1 MAIITVQ
8 NLSKSFKKNKVPAI
22 DDVSFTV
29 NDGEILTI
37 LGPSGCGK
45 ATVLRIIAGFE
56 TPNKGNVIL
65 NKIKLT
71 SDNILTNPEKRNIG
85 FVFQEFAL
93 FPHLTVKENIEFG
106 LSNYDSDFINKRVKK
121 LIKLV
126 ALIGFETYYPNE
138 LSGGQQQRVALARAL
153 APQPLVLLF
162 DEPFGSVDSSL
173 RNKMRIELKKILKD
187 LKITTIFVTH
197 DQKEAFLISDKIA
210 IMKDGI
216 INQIGTPNEIYH
228 KPQNRFVA
236 EFVGH
241 ADFIEG
247 FYKAGIISTELGEFG
262 ISGKKIS
269 TYPLLGI
276 NMVNDQ

>member
-45 ATVLRIIAGFE
+45 TTVLRIIAGFE

-126 ALIGFETYYPNE
+126 GLIGFETYYPNE

-162 DEPFGSVDSSL
+162 DEPF
-173 RNKMRIELKKILKD
+173 
-187 LKITTIFVTH
+187 
-197 DQKEAFLISDKIA
+197 
-210 IMKDGI
+210 
-216 INQIGTPNEIYH
+216 
-228 KPQNRFVA
+228 
-236 EFVGH
+236 
-241 ADFIEG
+241 
-247 FYKAGIISTELGEFG
+247 
-262 ISGKKIS
+262 
-269 TYPLLGI
+269 
-276 NMVNDQ
+276 